1 MRYPNETEFNQV
13 NVFGKG
19 QENRGYAQYF
29 IGDSFLNLLT
39 DPKQCPLVLS
49 NVTFEPGCRNNWH
62 IHHAKEGGGQIL
74 ICIAGEEMCI
84 RDSARRKQGI
94 PHCNRT
100 VAFNPGM
107 QSGDGA
113 AGNAAAFARGKK
125 TDFPRL

>member
-49 NVTFEPGCRNNWH
+49 NVT
-62 IHHAKEGGGQIL
+62 Q
-74 ICIAGEEMCI
+74 MCI
-84 RDSARRKQGI
+84 RDSSGAGFW
-94 PHCNRT
+94 RT
-100 VAFNPGM
+100 A
-107 QSGDGA
+107 
-113 AGNAAAFARGKK
+113 
-125 TDFPRL
+125 